1 MAEGTAPEV
10 IDNNNTVAAVD
21 MDVENVEATEKRPR
35 EEEESHDNDVGLKKH
50 KVDEEKSVEEQRL
63 EKSGE
68 EEKKEGEEEKKKEAD
83 DPVKLGPK
91 SFANSLDMFHYFY
104 NFLHAWPHHLNI
116 NKVFF
121 FYFYKFRFDCW
132 LIEFVICDSPT
143 PFW

>member
-1 MAEGTAPEV
+1 MAEETAPEV
-10 IDNNNTVAAVD
+10 IDNNNTVTAVD

-68 EEKKEGEEEKKKEAD
+68 EEKKDGEEVKEKETD
-83 DPVKLGPK
+83 GPVKLGPK

-121 FYFYKFRFDCW
+121 DKLPSTNFRFVYW
-132 LIEFVICDSPT
+132 LIEFVIFI